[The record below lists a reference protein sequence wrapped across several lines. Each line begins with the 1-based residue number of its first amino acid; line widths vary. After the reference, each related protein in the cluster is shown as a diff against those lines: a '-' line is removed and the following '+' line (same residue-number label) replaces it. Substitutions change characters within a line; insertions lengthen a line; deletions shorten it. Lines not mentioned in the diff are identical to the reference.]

1 MQLMK
6 EKLDLFLDPI
16 VWIFKELANVNNFTL
31 ELQHIV
37 QDQMS
42 DDHEAL
48 LANMNLSVMQKHKDI
63 LDSLVQQ
70 IWETVEKVS
79 QSDDDV
85 SLNAEFNI

>member
-1 MQLMK
+1 
-6 EKLDLFLDPI
+6 
-16 VWIFKELANVNNFTL
+16 
-31 ELQHIV
+31 
-37 QDQMS
+37 MS

-48 LANMNLSVMQKHKDI
+48 LANMNLSVMQQHKDI